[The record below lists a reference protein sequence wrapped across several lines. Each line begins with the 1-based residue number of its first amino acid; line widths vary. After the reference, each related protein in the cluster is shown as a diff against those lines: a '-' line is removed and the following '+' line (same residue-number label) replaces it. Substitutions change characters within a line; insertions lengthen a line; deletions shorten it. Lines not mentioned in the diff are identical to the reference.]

1 MGGESIWGDEGPS
14 NGSPNEF
21 FAQVLQG
28 RMSRRTLLQGGLAG
42 LALAYTGSLVPAQAK
57 DRASPHFVALNHSIE
72 DKLLVP
78 EGYTHNIVIRWGD
91 PVMPDVPEFDLE
103 AQASGKQ
110 ALQFGYNCDFIAF
123 MPLPSA
129 LETSSRG
136 LLVVNHE
143 FTNAELMF
151 PAWDGR
157 RESKS
162 REMVDIELAAHGMS
176 IIEVERETTG
186 RWHTVRNSPYN
197 RRFTGETPLRL
208 SGPAAGHRWL
218 RTADDP
224 TGTLVRGTLSN
235 CAGGITPWGT
245 VLSAEENFQACFGGS
260 PAGIKDDQVKA
271 MYRRYGVGADR
282 YGWTRYHDR
291 FDVQKEPHEPLRFGW
306 VVELDPYDARS
317 LPMKRTALGRVR
329 HEAAT
334 MVLSRRG
341 YAVVYMGDDERFEY
355 IYKFVSAR
363 RYNPANRAANLRLLD
378 TGTLYV
384 ARFREDG
391 TGEWLP
397 LVFGQGPLVSA
408 NGFTSQACVLIN
420 TRYAADLLGATKMD
434 RPEDIETHPHTG
446 KVYAVMTN
454 NTRRTPEQVDP
465 ANPRPNNRHGHIIEI
480 IEEAGEHAATRFRWD
495 IFIACG
501 DPSNP
506 SDRAYYQGHRDVS
519 WFSCPDNLVF
529 DDRGRMWVTTD
540 GQSSTIKKNDA
551 LYLVETEGPHRGKA
565 RMFLSGLPGAE
576 ICSPEPTPDNRT
588 FFVAIQHPG
597 LGSNCANPSSRFP
610 DYRVGIPPRPSIVAV
625 YRQDG
630 GKVGD

>member
-28 RMSRRTLLQGGLAG
+28 RISRRTLLQGGLAG
-42 LALAYTGSLVPAQAK
+42 LALAYAGSLVPAQAK

-78 EGYTHNIVIRWGD
+78 EGYTHNIVLRWGD

-260 PAGIKDDQVKA
+260 PAGIKDDQIKA
-271 MYRRYGVGADR
+271 
-282 YGWTRYHDR
+282 
-291 FDVQKEPHEPLRFGW
+291 
-306 VVELDPYDARS
+306 
-317 LPMKRTALGRVR
+317 
-329 HEAAT
+329 
-334 MVLSRRG
+334 
-341 YAVVYMGDDERFEY
+341 
-355 IYKFVSAR
+355 
-363 RYNPANRAANLRLLD
+363 
-378 TGTLYV
+378 
-384 ARFREDG
+384 
-391 TGEWLP
+391 
-397 LVFGQGPLVSA
+397 
-408 NGFTSQACVLIN
+408 
-420 TRYAADLLGATKMD
+420 
-434 RPEDIETHPHTG
+434 
-446 KVYAVMTN
+446 
-454 NTRRTPEQVDP
+454 
-465 ANPRPNNRHGHIIEI
+465 
-480 IEEAGEHAATRFRWD
+480 
-495 IFIACG
+495 
-501 DPSNP
+501 
-506 SDRAYYQGHRDVS
+506 
-519 WFSCPDNLVF
+519 
-529 DDRGRMWVTTD
+529 
-540 GQSSTIKKNDA
+540 
-551 LYLVETEGPHRGKA
+551 
-565 RMFLSGLPGAE
+565 
-576 ICSPEPTPDNRT
+576 
-588 FFVAIQHPG
+588 
-597 LGSNCANPSSRFP
+597 
-610 DYRVGIPPRPSIVAV
+610 
-625 YRQDG
+625 
-630 GKVGD
+630 